1 MSLQPKLPDPPID
14 PLTESRILVV
24 EDECFVRMVAVD
36 MLEDAGLPVV
46 EAPDADAALRLLEG
60 RAQAFGTLFTDIDMP
75 GSMDGLTL
83 AARVRARWPHIRLV
97 VTSGRIRPTGGE
109 LPDAGRFLPKPY
121 CRSDLLG
128 ALGHAA

>member
-1 MSLQPKLPDPPID
+1 MHRPPETAAPDNP
-14 PLTESRILVV
+14 SHILVV
-24 EDECFVRMVAVD
+24 EDESFVRMVAVD

-60 RAQAFGTLFTDIDMP
+60 RAQAFGILFTDIDMP

-83 AARVRARWPHIRLV
+83 AARVQARWPHIRLV
-97 VTSGRIRPTGGE
+97 VTSGRRRPSPHD
-109 LPDAGRFLPKPY
+109 LPGPGRFLPKPY
-121 CRSDLLG
+121 GRSDLLG

>member
-1 MSLQPKLPDPPID
+1 MHRSPETADPHVP
-14 PLTESRILVV
+14 SHILVV
-24 EDECFVRMVAVD
+24 EDESFVRMVAVD

-60 RAQAFGTLFTDIDMP
+60 RAQAFAILLTDIDLP

-83 AARVRARWPHIRLV
+83 AARVQARWPHIRLI
-97 VTSGRIRPTGGE
+97 VTSGRLRPSPHD
-109 LPDAGRFLPKPY
+109 LPGPGRFLPKPY

>member
-1 MSLQPKLPDPPID
+1 MTSLPEPTRPSPA
-14 PLTESRILVV
+14 PRILVV

-36 MLEDAGLPVV
+36 MLEDAGLPVA
-46 EAPDADAALRLLEG
+46 EAPDADTALQLLEG
-60 RAQAFGTLFTDIDMP
+60 RAQAFDALFTDIDMP

-97 VTSGRIRPTGGE
+97 VTSGRLRPNPDA
-109 LPDAGRFLPKPY
+109 LPDAGFLPKPY

-128 ALGHAA
+128 ALGQAAA